1 MPEFKGPLNS
11 EGIKAY
17 NVPGIG
23 ERVSDLLKISSA
35 VVLPANSRLVV
46 TSGNTGFGD
55 DMKCSTNISEQ
66 VDQAFKNVEAALAS
80 AGVKDGFRSV
90 YQMTSY
96 HVPGPDLTAAL
107 DLAIEKYF
115 GGNRPAWTGVDVAGL
130 YDGARLEITAYATL
144 PAED

>member
-1 MPEFKGPLNS
+1 MPEFKAPFNS

-17 NVPGIG
+17 NVADIG
-23 ERVSDLLKISSA
+23 ERVSDLLNISSA

-46 TSGNTGFGD
+46 CSGNTGFGYD
-55 DMKCSTNISEQ
+55 LKLPSDINEQ

-90 YQMTSY
+90 YQMTTY
-96 HVPGPDLTAAL
+96 HVQGPDLEAAL
-107 DLAIEKYF
+107 DLAVQKYF
-115 GGNRPAWTGVDVAGL
+115 GGNRPAWTGVDVVGL

-144 PAED
+144 PAEV